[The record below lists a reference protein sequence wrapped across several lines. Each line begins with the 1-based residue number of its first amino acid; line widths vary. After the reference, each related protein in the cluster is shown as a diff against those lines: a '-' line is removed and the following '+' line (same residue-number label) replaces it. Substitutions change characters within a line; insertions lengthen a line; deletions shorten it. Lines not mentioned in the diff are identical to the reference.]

1 MVKDKRSN
9 VVIVS
14 SSRTANT
21 RTIEGYRPLDNCNDQ
36 DEDIYL
42 EGKGDYKRTALGS
55 VDCFSASHDQFSE
68 LD

>member
-1 MVKDKRSN
+1 MVKDKRSD

-14 SSRTANT
+14 ASQTDDT

-36 DEDIYL
+36 NEDIYL
-42 EGKGDYKRTALGS
+42 QGKESQLVPLTA
-55 VDCFSASHDQFSE
+55 FHDQFSE

>member
-14 SSRTANT
+14 SSRTVNT

-42 EGKGDYKRTALGS
+42 EGKKAIIRTVVLLTA
-55 VDCFSASHDQFSE
+55 FHEQFSE

>member
-55 VDCFSASHDQFSE
+55 ID
-68 LD
+68 